1 MEESNTVQPKERS
14 LNLDRTEGIKGIEL
28 ELADAMNE
36 ERLRDVKVAPAK
48 QGGEVNENSIITER
62 SRLFPNSSQD

>member
-28 ELADAMNE
+28 ELADKMNE

-48 QGGEVNENSIITER
+48 QAKQGGVVNEN
-62 SRLFPNSSQD
+62 